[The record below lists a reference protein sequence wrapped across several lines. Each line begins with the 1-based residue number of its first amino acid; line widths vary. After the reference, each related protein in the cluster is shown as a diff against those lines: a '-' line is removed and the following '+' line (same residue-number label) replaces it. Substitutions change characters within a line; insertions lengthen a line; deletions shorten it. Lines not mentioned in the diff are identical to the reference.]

1 VARSDGFQIQ
11 FERSGGLAGTSV
23 RTIVDSARIADS
35 DANELRGLIDRADFA
50 VPARPPRG
58 ADRFQYDIK
67 LHRGGMSQSI
77 TAYDGSMAP
86 ELKALT
92 DWLLAYARRPKAV

>member
-23 RTIVDSARIADS
+23 RTTVDSARIPDS
-35 DANELRGLIDRADFA
+35 DANELRRLIDQVDFA
-50 VPARPPRG
+50 APARPPRG
-58 ADRFQYDIK
+58 ADRFQYDIR
-67 LHRGGMSQSI
+67 LHRSGMSHSI

-86 ELKALT
+86 ELKSLT